1 METQVLVI
9 GGGATGLGVAWD
21 LTLRGVEVVLVEM
34 GEAATGTTGRNH
46 GLLHSGGRYAVKDPE
61 SARECIEENN
71 ILRRILPAAFDNA
84 GGLFVLTPDDDEGY
98 VEDWVEGCRQAGI
111 PFEEINPQ
119 TALKREPLLN
129 PNIRMAYG
137 APDSHAD
144 TSVLANTI
152 QSACEAR
159 GATFLSFHRVDGF
172 ERKND
177 RIQSVQVRDLR
188 TGAQKEIKALMVVN
202 ATGPWSAQVAALAGV
217 QYTMSLSRGA
227 MIGFNGRWVNTVI
240 NRLRKPGDGD
250 IIVPWPRMAV
260 AGTTST
266 PTEKPDDTMIEP
278 RESDVILEEA
288 AVLLPG
294 IREAT
299 IMRSWA
305 GVRPIYDP
313 EANVRSGGEAP
324 AEGRESSRTFAVLD
338 HTREHG
344 LSGMVTIT
352 GGKLTTFRLMA
363 EKTSDLVCEKLGIQ
377 AACRTA
383 DIEIR

>member
-1 METQVLVI
+1 
-9 GGGATGLGVAWD
+9 
-21 LTLRGVEVVLVEM
+21 
-34 GEAATGTTGRNH
+34 
-46 GLLHSGGRYAVKDPE
+46 
-61 SARECIEENN
+61 
-71 ILRRILPAAFDNA
+71 
-84 GGLFVLTPDDDEGY
+84 
-98 VEDWVEGCRQAGI
+98 
-111 PFEEINPQ
+111 
-119 TALKREPLLN
+119 LN
-129 PNIRMAYG
+129 PNIRIAYE

-144 TSVLANTI
+144 TSVLASTI
-152 QSACEAR
+152 QSACEDR

-172 ERKND
+172 ERKSD
-177 RIQSVQVRDLR
+177 SIQSIQVRDLR
-188 TGAQKEIKALMVVN
+188 TGVQKDIRAQMVVN
-202 ATGPWSAQVAALAGV
+202 ATGPWSAQVAALAGIH
-217 QYTMSLSRGA
+217 YKMSLSRGA

-260 AGTTST
+260 AGTTSV
-266 PTEKPDDTMIEP
+266 PTERPDDTKIEP
-278 RESDVILEEA
+278 RESDVILEES

-313 EANVRSGGEAP
+313 EDNARSGEDES

-338 HTREHG
+338 HAREHG
-344 LSGMVTIT
+344 LSGMVSIT

-383 DIEIR
+383 DTEIR